1 MLLAL
6 TVLQAVVLVTH
17 QLQYLREADQIIV
30 LAGGRCT
37 PSLVLM
43 KILPEYKSEAALIIF

>member
-6 TVLQAVVLVTH
+6 TIPQAVVLVTH
-17 QLQYLREADQIIV
+17 QLQYLREAHQIIV

-37 PSLVLM
+37 HSLVLM
-43 KILPEYKSEAALIIF
+43 KLLPEYKSEAALIIF

>member
-30 LAGGRCT
+30 LAGGRCN

-43 KILPEYKSEAALIIF
+43 KILPGCKNEAALIIF